1 MCLDIRTKTLI
12 LLVLGIGTYIAKNIW
27 FEIVSILCISVLQ
40 LSFGRKQVSTKLIF
54 AYIFFLAVQFLLLP
68 LLPEMVATILS
79 IPVVQFRKV
88 FPIAMV
94 LMLIIKTTKVNEV
107 ISTMNKMKMPKAATI
122 TIAVTIRYFP
132 TIAEEWRHI
141 WDSMRLRAVA
151 AHIQNPFKR
160 ILVFMECCIVPL
172 IISASKTADELTAA
186 AITRGIENP
195 GTGTCC
201 GYHALRMVDYIMM
214 GVCAVFLV
222 FAILFLYFK

>member
-1 MCLDIRTKTLI
+1 
-12 LLVLGIGTYIAKNIW
+12 
-27 FEIVSILCISVLQ
+27 
-40 LSFGRKQVSTKLIF
+40 
-54 AYIFFLAVQFLLLP
+54 
-68 LLPEMVATILS
+68 
-79 IPVVQFRKV
+79 
-88 FPIAMV
+88 MV

-201 GYHALRMVDYIMM
+201 GYHALRIVDYIVI
-214 GVCAVFLV
+214 GACAIFLA
-222 FAILFLYFK
+222 FAILFIYFK